1 MKRRTLGT
9 TGLEVSNL
17 CLGTMQF
24 GWTTDEPSSFAVL
37 DAYVD
42 AGGNFLDTADIYSS
56 WADGNPGGVSEEI
69 LGRWMKARGNRDKL
83 VVATKVRGKMWE
95 GPDGEGLGRAHVLRS
110 VDESLRR
117 LAIDTIDLYQ
127 CHWPDEGTPIEET
140 LQVLDEIMKAG
151 KIRAIG
157 ASNYS
162 ADQLGAALAAS
173 AARGLPRFASL
184 QPLLSLVRRERFGP
198 DLADLCL
205 REGIGVIPYSPL
217 AGGFLTG
224 KYRRG
229 QPLPESKRAER
240 SSQYMNDAGHG
251 VIDALDTI
259 ASARGVAIAAV
270 ALAWLLAQP
279 VITAPILG
287 ANTPE
292 QLAPLLAAS
301 DLALSAEEMAT
312 LQAASAKA

>member
-1 MKRRTLGT
+1 
-9 TGLEVSNL
+9 
-17 CLGTMQF
+17 
-24 GWTTDEPSSFAVL
+24 
-37 DAYVD
+37 
-42 AGGNFLDTADIYSS
+42 
-56 WADGNPGGVSEEI
+56 
-69 LGRWMKARGNRDKL
+69 MKARGNRDKL

-117 LAIDTIDLYQ
+117 LAIEAIDLYQ

-173 AARGLPRFASL
+173 AAHGLPRFASL

-292 QLAPLLAAS
+292 QLAPLLPAS

-312 LQAASAKA
+312 LQAASAKV